1 VELGYGCG
9 PTDALVDK
17 LQYAQTSRAAS
28 PTDYGFTIVTDHG
41 NYDIPRANVPTGSVI
56 LGVDREFV
64 SLQISRSPTDGQWE
78 RCTSVYAQSEQS
90 RSILTRSELRV
101 GGAAETRT
109 PRSPDRPRRRSPIV
123 RGPERLSQ
131 LGKRAAYAKTH
142 RCLCCVDQPVE
153 SRLSGL
159 AAVLGQTSARLCRRP
174 RKGGAP
180 RRLPPM

>member
-78 RCTSVYAQSEQS
+78 MY
-90 RSILTRSELRV
+90 I
-101 GGAAETRT
+101 
-109 PRSPDRPRRRSPIV
+109 
-123 RGPERLSQ
+123 
-131 LGKRAAYAKTH
+131 
-142 RCLCCVDQPVE
+142 
-153 SRLSGL
+153 
-159 AAVLGQTSARLCRRP
+159 RLCSIRAIQEHFD
-174 RKGGAP
+174 KE
-180 RRLPPM
+180 